1 MGELINNNLRN
12 DFCCQIFRGWINEK
26 GIVASIKV
34 GDVIL
39 QIDQRYLRSTK
50 AKQILGC
57 GPKITAQEIYT
68 EMVAEDLKIAQCHA
82 ILKQHSHDISVSV
95 EG

>member
-1 MGELINNNLRN
+1 M
-12 DFCCQIFRGWINEK
+12 
-26 GIVASIKV
+26 